1 MPPRNINVG
10 FRSIPST
17 DRSFAGVACG
27 MTTSVESAV
36 DDLRCS
42 LAWRPNGRR
51 QEQAVFIPCDR
62 LDYSDLSSGFAPVR
76 FRLIFLR
83 LFIFNNMARFVFSFV
98 FSTATCFQ
106 QLPRFVFRFVQV
118 RFCGQLCVFN
128 NFLGSFLKKRVFLSH
143 LSQKARKLVLFV
155 PSSTRRKDCE
165 PHPVRRPSGTNKDY
179 HTSRHSSSEI
189 DCPGSHTVDGECL
202 RYQRRQR
209 RISWACEPFIPDC
222 RRQ

>member
-76 FRLIFLR
+76 FRLIFCGY
-83 LFIFNNMARFVFSFV
+83 LFSTIWPGSFLASFFPQLPVFNNFPASFFGSFRFVFGS
-98 FSTATCFQ
+98 Q
-106 QLPRFVFRFVQV
+106 P
-118 RFCGQLCVFN
+118 CVFN